1 MPLPKNVLKG
11 IIMKCI
17 YEGET
22 TQMKK
27 NIVRF
32 TSILALP
39 LLLLVGCSDST
50 DKEEASKTE
59 ETILKETTQEETNAE
74 AVSKDNVQN
83 KVKEKTSSEENA
95 DIQEQTEEA
104 TENAAVESTSSEN
117 QKNLSEEEAKTTTA
131 TSQTA
136 TSEQYNYMSYEN
148 TRFGFIVQYPDTFKA
163 GRAPDNGDGLGFS
176 NGEAEIS
183 AYGSFD
189 VFEDNL
195 QSYYEFATDDVV
207 GPIALQKRGDDYFIV
222 SFVDAN
228 DNIVYQKS
236 NLQAGVIS
244 TVRLTYPASQKEKYD
259 ELVNHVVDTFVPS
272 SGDR

>member
-1 MPLPKNVLKG
+1 
-11 IIMKCI
+11 MKCI

-32 TSILALP
+32 TSILALQ

-59 ETILKETTQEETNAE
+59 ETILKETSHEETNAE
-74 AVSKDNVQN
+74 AVSKDSVQN
-83 KVKEKTSSEENA
+83 KVNEKTSSEENA
-95 DIQEQTEEA
+95 DTQEQTEET
-104 TENAAVESTSSEN
+104 TENAAAESTSTPQQTEN

-148 TRFGFIVQYPDTFKA
+148 ARFGFIVQYPDTFKA

-195 QSYYEFATDDVV
+195 QSNYEFATDDIV